1 MTMSDFTSSSSTVMY
16 HPSGARCTLSLPSDA
31 QAAFNAVSEYLEVG
45 FLVNAPVPIEGAK
58 TLDVDYVVRCQYEYE
73 GKTKERLYF
82 YDLSSK
88 YHNSAMTVY
97 PDDDEKVKA
106 FEQASGLTI
115 ASMPIFK
122 GSVAPMSDSG
132 EYFEKYARAVK
143 FTAIRVFEEPSKKYP
158 TGRWKLAGYGGAQ
171 TAQKPPISPAVA
183 SGATGTVDN
192 KVTQLPPNTA
202 QKTPEQIAAET
213 ESVDNGMAVDYTRN
227 PSPTNKSDRTQWDAW
242 LKRQYT
248 MYKKVR
254 SS

>member
-1 MTMSDFTSSSSTVMY
+1 MSDFTSSTVLY
-16 HPSGARCTLSLPSDA
+16 HPTGARCTLTLPTDDPK
-31 QAAFNAVSEYLEVG
+31 AAFDMVHAYIEAG

-115 ASMPIFK
+115 ANMPIFK

-158 TGRWKLAGYGGAQ
+158 TGRWKLVGYSGAQ
-171 TAQKPPISPAVA
+171 PSQNGAETKITSMPVPTTTTPQNAQNGANSANTTAEQQDAENRSLALGYPVDYSKNPPPNNRSDKVA
-183 SGATGTVDN
+183 WEVWLSRQEKVWKG
-192 KVTQLPPNTA
+192 KVT
-202 QKTPEQIAAET
+202 IA
-213 ESVDNGMAVDYTRN
+213 
-227 PSPTNKSDRTQWDAW
+227 
-242 LKRQYT
+242 
-248 MYKKVR
+248 
-254 SS
+254 